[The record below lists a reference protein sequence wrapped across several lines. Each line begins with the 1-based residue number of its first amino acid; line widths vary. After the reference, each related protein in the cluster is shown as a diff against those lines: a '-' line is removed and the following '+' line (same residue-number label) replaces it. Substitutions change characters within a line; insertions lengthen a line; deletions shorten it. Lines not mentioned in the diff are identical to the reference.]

1 MKWQQFTL
9 AALLFLPCGQSLLAE
24 PQEASPSVELASE
37 TINKANEAFND
48 PTVMTE
54 KLEQRLISVLRPID
68 NSVKSSPVISAN
80 KGDLKDPTRMNQNFR
95 EALKRVST
103 SNISTPVGTVTQGPA
118 LPKIK
123 LVASVCDMHKDKNH
137 AMLRI
142 NDKTEMVSIGDKITS
157 IESNKLIE
165 IHVLEIE
172 KGHVKVE
179 VLPANETIILR

>member
-1 MKWQQFTL
+1 MKLQQFTL
-9 AALLFLPCGQSLLAE
+9 AALLLLPCGQSLFAE
-24 PQEASPSVELASE
+24 PQEASPLLNWHRRPSIKR
-37 TINKANEAFND
+37 TEALND

-54 KLEQRLISVLRPID
+54 KLEQRLASVLRPTD
-68 NSVKSSPVISAN
+68 NNVTSPLSISAN
-80 KGDLKDPTRMNQNFR
+80 KGELKDPTRMNQNFR
-95 EALKRVST
+95 EALKRVSP
-103 SNISTPVGTVTQGPA
+103 SNTGAPAGTVTQGPA

-142 NDKTEMVSIGDKITS
+142 NDKTEMVSVGDKITS

-165 IHVLEIE
+165 IHVLEID

>member
-1 MKWQQFTL
+1 MKLQQLTL
-9 AALLFLPCGQSLLAE
+9 AILLSLSYGQLLSAE

-37 TINKANEAFND
+37 TINKAAEALND
-48 PTVMTE
+48 PTAMTE
-54 KLEQRLISVLRPID
+54 KLEQRFSSVLRPTD
-68 NSVKSSPVISAN
+68 SSVTPPPVTSAN

-95 EALKRVST
+95 EALKRVSP
-103 SNISTPVGTVTQGPA
+103 SSTGAPSGSVTQGPA

-142 NDKTEMVSIGDKITS
+142 NDKTEMVSVGDKISS